1 MCPLPPLHPL
11 DFQPFPT
18 CTKSALLLYRI
29 LLCVQMYC
37 VCDFVRKVRF
47 CAFFVQHIICCI
59 LIHYIVN
66 YISLHDCTIFI
77 SFFYKGIFLK
87 RNKNKKIIYVPL
99 RRHGRTPVQKFMEK
113 RKGVQG
119 ETGIKK
125 TPDKN
130 RAFVL

>member
-1 MCPLPPLHPL
+1 MLYINTLYCKLYIFARLH
-11 DFQPFPT
+11 D
-18 CTKSALLLYRI
+18 I
-29 LLCVQMYC
+29 
-37 VCDFVRKVRF
+37 
-47 CAFFVQHIICCI
+47 
-59 LIHYIVN
+59 YIV
-66 YISLHDCTIFI
+66 
-77 SFFYKGIFLK
+77 FYKGIFLK

-130 RAFVL
+130 RASVL